1 MTQSFHIQNMETV
14 FLLLGGN
21 IGDREEIIRSAI
33 RLLNDKAGTIEQ
45 VSSWYETEPW
55 GMSNAKSFFNIA
67 VKINTEL
74 SAFQFLDLLLMIEEQ
89 LGRTRNPLTSEY
101 ESRPIDIDIL
111 FWGSKIIQTD
121 RLTIPHPQLQFRKF
135 VLVPLCEIAAEFIH
149 PVFQKTMTT
158 LLNKCPDKLEIVALK
173 PYIL

>member
-1 MTQSFHIQNMETV
+1 METV

-33 RLLNDKAGTIEQ
+33 GMLNITAGTVEQ

-55 GMSNAKSFFNIA
+55 GMLDAKSFLNIA
-67 VKINTEL
+67 VKMTTGL
-74 SAFQFLDLLLMIEEQ
+74 SAFQFLQVLLKIEEQ
-89 LGRTRNPLTSEY
+89 LGRTRNPLTTEY

-111 FWGSKIIQTD
+111 FWGSEIIQTD
-121 RLTIPHPQLQFRKF
+121 QLTIPHPQLQFRKF
-135 VLVPLCEIAAEFIH
+135 VLAPLCEIAPEFNH
-149 PVFQKTMTT
+149 PVFQKTMIT
-158 LLNKCPDKLEIVALK
+158 LLNECPDQLEIVALK